1 VAEEVDNSLD
11 PLLLSVE
18 EAARKLG
25 LKRSHFYA
33 LHSSG
38 RLGPLP
44 IKLGKRSLWRRDEL
58 EDWVAHDCPVRQ
70 VWQARKESG
79 RK

>member
-1 VAEEVDNSLD
+1 VAEEVGNNLT
-11 PLLLSVE
+11 PLLMSAK
-18 EAARKLG
+18 EAAKKLG
-25 LKRSHFYA
+25 VGRSHFYA

-44 IKLGKRSLWRRDEL
+44 IRLGKRSLWRRDEL
-58 EDWVAHDCPVRQ
+58 EAWVANDCPVRQ